1 MISIKD
7 LPYYGKKIDIIPLLY
22 KKGKIWFNMGVSR
35 PIFTCIKTKAVDDVQ
50 RWVNKGSDMRLS
62 IEKQVIWK
70 TIIFTFYLLQSR
82 THDSSESKNVSQGK
96 AQFLAEIWGQCKT
109 YIFIY
114 GYLQNILRFHKNKYT
129 VNSQL
134 QSLVDKHSDLKTLR
148 EWKVS
153 NVLKKT

>member
-22 KKGKIWFNMGVSR
+22 KKGKIWF
-35 PIFTCIKTKAVDDVQ
+35 
-50 RWVNKGSDMRLS
+50 DMRLS

-82 THDSSESKNVSQGK
+82 THDPSESKNVSQGK

-153 NVLKKT
+153 NILKKT